1 MKRYLAFF
9 LIIVIFSCKKD
20 PVYHTLTLSST
31 PSEGGTTTP
40 ANGGE
45 YEMNTEL
52 TLQANPKLN
61 FEFDK
66 WSGSSIS
73 SVNPL
78 VVTMDSDKNF
88 IANFKL
94 KDSDGDGVSDAEDQC
109 SDTPQGASVNSNG
122 CADTQL
128 DSDGDGVSDA
138 EDQCPDTPQGASVNS
153 NGCADT
159 QLDSDGDGVSDA
171 EDQCPDTPQVA
182 SVNSNGCADTQL
194 DSDGDGVSDAEDQCP
209 DTPQGSSVNSNGC
222 ADTQLD
228 SDGDGVS
235 DAEDQCPD
243 TPQGASVNSNGC
255 TDSDGDGVS
264 DAEDQCPDTPQG
276 ASVDPLGCIV
286 PPTLNSVLI
295 NNYSTSISNVNGL
308 KTATFGFTFKNN
320 YFFPIT
326 FDEIRVYANG
336 NTNPSIIYNAGDIFG
351 EYGPNELKSFILNPI
366 TYSSFVQIDFHWSY
380 GDLSF
385 TYVFSRE

>member
-138 EDQCPDTPQGASVNS
+138 EDH
-153 NGCADT
+153 
-159 QLDSDGDGVSDA
+159 
-171 EDQCPDTPQVA
+171 
-182 SVNSNGCADTQL
+182 
-194 DSDGDGVSDAEDQCP
+194 
-209 DTPQGSSVNSNGC
+209 
-222 ADTQLD
+222 
-228 SDGDGVS
+228 
-235 DAEDQCPD
+235 CPD